1 MRFTALTFVIVAALS
16 GLVSAQYELT
26 RQYRSTTAA
35 TYLRYS
41 PISRAACAQDC
52 AYDKCGGPIRA
63 CVCGYRRSD
72 IDSCVDSTCREGT
85 ERSQAQRSVRNLCG
99 GRFDVKEGSEQA
111 PIVEQQEA

>member
-1 MRFTALTFVIVAALS
+1 MRFTALTFVVVAALS
-16 GLVSAQYELT
+16 GLASAQYELT
-26 RQYRSTTAA
+26 
-35 TYLRYS
+35 
-41 PISRAACAQDC
+41 PCARDC
-52 AYDKCGGPIRA
+52 AFDKCGGPVRA

-99 GRFDVKEGSEQA
+99 GRFDAKEGSEQA